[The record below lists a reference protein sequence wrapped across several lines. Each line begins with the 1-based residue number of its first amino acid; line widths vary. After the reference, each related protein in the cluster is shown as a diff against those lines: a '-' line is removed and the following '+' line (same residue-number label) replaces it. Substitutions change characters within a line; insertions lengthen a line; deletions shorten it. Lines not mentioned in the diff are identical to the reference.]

1 MPPFVGDIKQQC
13 YPSYRGLRTFV
24 YFDSSEMLI
33 YLYSTIIG
41 SKIAIKD
48 YSFTI
53 PEINEMMIP
62 EMQEDFWFIPGL
74 KDGP

>member
-1 MPPFVGDIKQQC
+1 MASLSISLDREKRTFKTCHHLCVTLSNSATLHTKSVM
-13 YPSYRGLRTFV
+13 YTFV

-48 YSFTI
+48 YSFT
-53 PEINEMMIP
+53 
-62 EMQEDFWFIPGL
+62 QF
-74 KDGP
+74 